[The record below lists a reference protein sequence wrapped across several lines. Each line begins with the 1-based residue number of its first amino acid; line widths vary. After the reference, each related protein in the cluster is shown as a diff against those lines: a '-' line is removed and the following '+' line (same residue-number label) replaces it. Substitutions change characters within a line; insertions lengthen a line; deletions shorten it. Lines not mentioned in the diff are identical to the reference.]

1 MSLLLFTLSLLFLG
15 LALHPF
21 VTYPLSLR
29 VLRGRFARPLQ
40 PVVAEKPLTYAAC
53 VCAYNEAGVIA
64 AKAENL
70 MALKRAIPGLEI
82 FIYVDAA
89 SDGTADIL
97 QAWAQEFTLYVSPE
111 RHGKS
116 YGMNLLVGMAKAD
129 IIIFSD
135 ANVMLDVP
143 SIPALARYF
152 ADPEVGCVC
161 GNLFYVNGDDTAGQT
176 ASNGS
181 LYWRLEEYIKQL
193 EHETGSVMGAHGS
206 IFAIRRRLHCPP
218 PVDIIDD
225 MFVSFSILCGGS
237 RIVRA
242 PDVVAYEKSVT
253 VAREEFRR
261 KVRIAC
267 QAFNVHRLMWPQ
279 LKKLPPLDLYKYVS
293 HKLIRWFVLYWLGL
307 SALFFIAG
315 LVVAGWGWL
324 AVLLPLLGG
333 VGLVLGNRYNIKP
346 VPQLVDILY
355 AFAGTALGVWRSVMG
370 DRFQTWSPAQSV
382 RKAP

>member
-29 VLRGRFARPLQ
+29 LLRGRFARPLQ
-40 PVVAEKPLTYAAC
+40 PVAAGKPLTYAIC
-53 VCAYNEAGVIA
+53 VCAYNEANVIA

-89 SDGTADIL
+89 SDGTAEIL
-97 QAWAQEFTLYVSPE
+97 KEWAQEFTLHVSPE

-135 ANVMLDVP
+135 ANVMLDVT
-143 SIPALARYF
+143 SVPALSRYF

-161 GNLFYVNGDDTAGQT
+161 GHLIYLDDEDTTGQT
-176 ASNGS
+176 AANGS

-193 EHETGSVMGAHGS
+193 EHETGSVMGADGS
-206 IFAIRRRLHCPP
+206 IFAVRRRLHCPP
-218 PVDIIDD
+218 PADIIDD

-242 PDVVAYEKSVT
+242 PDVIAYERSAT

-279 LKKLPPLDLYKYVS
+279 LKKLPPFDLYKYVS
-293 HKLIRWFVLYWLGL
+293 HKLIRWFVLYWLVLAG
-307 SALFFIAG
+307 LFFEAG
-315 LVVAGWGWL
+315 LLVAGCNWL

-333 VGLVLGNRYNIKP
+333 AGLVLGIRFNIKP

-370 DRFQTWSPAQSV
+370 DRFQTWAPAQSV
-382 RKAP
+382 RKTP

>member
-1 MSLLLFTLSLLFLG
+1 MLLFTLSLLFLG

-29 VLRGRFARPLQ
+29 LLRRRFARPLQ
-40 PVVAEKPLTYAAC
+40 PVAAGKPLTYAIC
-53 VCAYNEAGVIA
+53 VCAYNEANVIA

-89 SDGTADIL
+89 SDGTAEIL
-97 QAWAQEFTLYVSPE
+97 KGWAQEFTLHVSPE

-135 ANVMLDVP
+135 ANVMLDVA
-143 SIPALARYF
+143 SVPALDRYF
-152 ADPEVGCVC
+152 SDPEVGCVC
-161 GNLFYVNGDDTAGQT
+161 GHLIYLNDEDATGQT
-176 ASNGS
+176 AINGS
-181 LYWRLEEYIKQL
+181 LYWKLEEYIKQL
-193 EHETGSVMGAHGS
+193 EHETGSVMGADGS
-206 IFAIRRRLHCPP
+206 IFAVRRRLHCPP
-218 PVDIIDD
+218 PADIIDD

-242 PDVVAYEKSVT
+242 PDVVAYERSAT
-253 VAREEFRR
+253 VAREEFCR

-279 LKKLPPLDLYKYVS
+279 LKKLPPFDLYKYVS
-293 HKLIRWFVLYWLGL
+293 HKLIRWFVLYWLVLAG
-307 SALFFIAG
+307 LFFEAG
-315 LVVAGWGWL
+315 LLVAGCNWL

-333 VGLVLGNRYNIKP
+333 AGLVLGIRFNIKP

-370 DRFQTWSPAQSV
+370 DRFQTWAPAQSV
-382 RKAP
+382 RKTP